1 MTKFITVNI
10 DKGGT
15 GKSTLSYNLAK
26 WLSMRKCKRVLLI
39 DGDRSTNLSQ
49 SFKKESL
56 MDTESTVID
65 IFNKKTV
72 EFQNITENLDF
83 LQGSVMLD
91 DDKLD
96 LKSRQNN
103 CMIFYM
109 WIADNYEMLE
119 EYDYV
124 IIDTHNDTSLVTANF
139 LAVSDMVIGVS
150 EPSRNGFRAWLE
162 LEDTLDYLK
171 TELIDVRTRE
181 TYVTAEAYLIANNV
195 DHRTNSSKQFLEM
208 AELQE
213 NYLGMIQAKELMRKS
228 LLEDTSIFEM
238 YDLMSENDRKKHQ
251 KFYDNIENV
260 FEKITKNIA

>member
-1 MTKFITVNI
+1 
-10 DKGGT
+10 
-15 GKSTLSYNLAK
+15 
-26 WLSMRKCKRVLLI
+26 
-39 DGDRSTNLSQ
+39 
-49 SFKKESL
+49 
-56 MDTESTVID
+56 
-65 IFNKKTV
+65 
-72 EFQNITENLDF
+72 
-83 LQGSVMLD
+83 VMLD

-162 LEDTLDYLK
+162 LEDTLDYLIA
-171 TELIDVRTRE
+171 ELIDVRTRE

-228 LLEDTSIFEM
+228 LLED
-238 YDLMSENDRKKHQ
+238 
-251 KFYDNIENV
+251 
-260 FEKITKNIA
+260 